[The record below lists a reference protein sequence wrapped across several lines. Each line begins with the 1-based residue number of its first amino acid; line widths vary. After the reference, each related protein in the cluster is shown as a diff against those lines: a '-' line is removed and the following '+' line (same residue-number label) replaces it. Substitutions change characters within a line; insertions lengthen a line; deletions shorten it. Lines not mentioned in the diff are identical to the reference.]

1 MNRISLIIVLLFI
14 CIFCNA
20 QKYYTRSGL
29 TEFKASQIAFE
40 PVEAINENTTVIFN
54 INSGEVVAHVFIAS
68 FEFKNALMQEHFN
81 ENYMQSNLYPKGIF
95 NGKINNFSKEKLN
108 TISEFDLSGI
118 LTIRE
123 KEKNIKTKVKLKEVN
138 NKIIVTSKFIIKPDY
153 FDIKI
158 PYVVR
163 EKIANQIQITLNYK
177 LDEKK

>member
-95 NGKINNFSKEKLN
+95 NGKINKTNKFS
-108 TISEFDLSGI
+108 S
-118 LTIRE
+118 
-123 KEKNIKTKVKLKEVN
+123 
-138 NKIIVTSKFIIKPDY
+138 
-153 FDIKI
+153 
-158 PYVVR
+158 
-163 EKIANQIQITLNYK
+163 
-177 LDEKK
+177 

>member
-1 MNRISLIIVLLFI
+1 
-14 CIFCNA
+14 
-20 QKYYTRSGL
+20 
-29 TEFKASQIAFE
+29 
-40 PVEAINENTTVIFN
+40 
-54 INSGEVVAHVFIAS
+54 
-68 FEFKNALMQEHFN
+68 MQEHFN